1 MKKSE
6 TLILLFLF
14 VMSFMAMFCTVHY
27 AATDCPEVYRF
38 VALVSIM
45 LDLIVMF
52 SSAIILVTKLK

>member
-1 MKKSE
+1 M
-6 TLILLFLF
+6 LFLF

-27 AATDCPEVYRF
+27 AATDCPELYRF
-38 VALVSIM
+38 VAIVSIM